1 MHPEIQ
7 SRNGKREKKHIN
19 GNAVPASLVDAGSV
33 TKGEALPVVA
43 PDKVHALM
51 GWYESP
57 AELYKACEALRDAGY
72 QRFDAHTPFAVHG
85 LEQAMGLRPSRLPWI
100 VLGGGLFGLLG
111 SIALAWYTQGVDYP
125 QNISGKEAFSF
136 QAFVPVFFELTV
148 LCAAFAAFFGMWA
161 MNRLP
166 HFSHPVQTHPSFHRS
181 TDDAFFISVEAADPR
196 YDRVATKKLLAALGA
211 RELCEVA
218 S

>member
-1 MHPEIQ
+1 MIPEIH
-7 SRNGKREKKHIN
+7 SYEEKKEKKGIN
-19 GNAVPASLVDAGSV
+19 GRHVPADVVELAKSS
-33 TKGEALPVVA
+33 ALGGIPRTS
-43 PDKVHALM
+43 VHALM
-51 GWYESP
+51 GWYETP

-85 LEQAMGLRPSRLPWI
+85 LEQAMGLPPSRLPWI

-111 SIALAWYTQGVDYP
+111 SIALAWYTQGFDYP

-148 LCAAFAAFFGMWA
+148 LCAAFAAFFGMWG
-161 MNRLP
+161 MNKLP
-166 HFSHPVQTHPSFHRS
+166 RFHHPVHAHPSFHRA
-181 TDDAFFISVEAADPR
+181 TDDAFFISVEAADPA
-196 YDRVATKKLLAALGA
+196 YDSVATKRLLIALGT
-211 RELCEVA
+211 RELHEVA

>member
-7 SRNGKREKKHIN
+7 SREEKREQKHIN
-19 GNAVPASLVDAGSV
+19 GNHVPAGVIATANA
-33 TKGEALPVVA
+33 TKNEVRAAIA
-43 PDKVHALM
+43 PENVHALM
-51 GWYESP
+51 GWYETP
-57 AELYKACEALRDAGY
+57 GELYKACEALRDAGY

-85 LEQAMGLRPSRLPWI
+85 LEQAMGLRPSRLPWL

-111 SIALAWYTQGVDYP
+111 SVALAWYTQGVDYP

-136 QAFVPVFFELTV
+136 QAYVPVFFELTV
-148 LCAAFAAFFGMWA
+148 LCAAFAAFFGLWA
-161 MNRLP
+161 MNKLP
-166 HFSHPVQTHPSFHRS
+166 RFFHPVQTHPSFHRS
-181 TDDAFFISVEAADPR
+181 TDDAFFISVEAADPK
-196 YDRVATKKLLAALGA
+196 YDRVATRSLLTALGT

>member
-1 MHPEIQ
+1 MNPEIQ
-7 SRNGKREKKHIN
+7 SREGKKAKKGIN
-19 GNAVPASLVDAGSV
+19 GHHVSDEVVSSAKSSALAGIPR
-33 TKGEALPVVA
+33 EN
-43 PDKVHALM
+43 VHALM
-51 GWYESP
+51 GWYETP

-100 VLGGGLFGLLG
+100 VLGGGLFGLFG

-166 HFSHPVQTHPSFHRS
+166 RFHHPVHAHPSFQRA
-181 TDDAFFISVEAADPR
+181 TDDAFFISVEAADPK
-196 YDRVATKKLLAALGA
+196 YDGVATKRLLIALGT
-211 RELCEVA
+211 RELQEVA

>member
-1 MHPEIQ
+1 MQPDLKRDER
-7 SRNGKREKKHIN
+7 SRSKTPTNGSAPPAATPDPVKSKARE
-19 GNAVPASLVDAGSV
+19 
-33 TKGEALPVVA
+33 LPLTG
-43 PDKVHALM
+43 VHALM
-51 GWYESP
+51 GWFETP
-57 AELYKACEALRDAGY
+57 AELFKACETLRDAGY

-100 VLGGGLFGLLG
+100 VLGGGLFGLFG
-111 SIALAWYTQGVDYP
+111 SVLLAWYTQAVDYP

-136 QAFVPVFFELTV
+136 QAYVPVFFELTV
-148 LCAAFAAFFGMWA
+148 LCAAFACFFGMWI

-166 HFSHPVQTHPSFHRS
+166 RFSHPAHSHPSFHRA

-196 YDRVATKKLLAALGA
+196 FDRAATKKMLAALGA
-211 RELCEVA
+211 RELVEVA